1 MAPTADASTFSLAD
15 KVAFRAQVG
24 YITNRSAVSHQQ
36 YVKRKADEAVEAAR
50 LAAYLEGLKVEDK
63 RVSRRKLRL
72 RLRKPVPV
80 TI

>member
-1 MAPTADASTFSLAD
+1 MAPTGDASTFSLAD
-15 KVAFRAQVG
+15 KVAFRAQEG

-36 YVKRKADEAVEAAR
+36 HVKRKADEAVEAAR

-72 RLRKPVPV
+72 RLRKPRS
-80 TI
+80 